1 MLKTHEITHDVSP
14 SLNFHSH
21 IHFPVSVGIGPAAL
35 QARLDLISDEPQV
48 QVILVPHHG
57 DQHARAQV
65 LHDLTLQTVQHDR
78 RQNLRRHQ
86 EQDCGREDPKQTHVL
101 PQRPHASH
109 QAQQGQ
115 NETQEGEE
123 QHGVRPDTANLLLS
137 EGLFV
142 DQAPEAHDQRDQT
155 KNSEEQVARHQE
167 ILENVV
173 APAGWTECSW
183 GEDVPWWSSGWLFMA
198 G

>member
-1 MLKTHEITHDVSP
+1 MKTHEITHDVSP

-57 DQHARAQV
+57 GQHARAQV
-65 LHDLTLQTVQHDR
+65 LRDLTLQTVQHDR
-78 RQNLRRHQ
+78 RQKPAPPPGARLRPRRF
-86 EQDCGREDPKQTHVL
+86 EADTCSPAAPPRI
-101 PQRPHASH
+101 H

-173 APAGWTECSW
+173 APAGWTECS
-183 GEDVPWWSSGWLFMA
+183 
-198 G
+198 